1 MRDLEAIQADINMMK
16 EAVGQSRDAG
26 QVEIWKVELLKYETE
41 LSDATTYWAE
51 QERVQAQEAEVE
63 SIKLPYDFDEL
74 FSEEGHPVTGA
85 NDMIIE
91 VVKDTKRQANIEK
104 NQALDE
110 QKATFNAKLS
120 EVENDLQFKIDSMKN
135 IIDNGTAANAEL
147 TREIGDVR
155 AYLQQ
160 VNLERDDA
168 FNKRDAA
175 FRQLQEA
182 REEIELLKNKLEST
196 ESPKQSLDISP
207 SDKLAQMVKE
217 SLAEKVNRGLARWPD
232 IPTLA
237 VPEIEPVLEVEAP
250 AEETP
255 FPNQATEAADT
266 EGNTSVEGNIP
277 VDASLGQTESEV
289 ITLESLK
296 ADHEALKQRVDALTN
311 LSELVLADI
320 EKIKAVA

>member
-1 MRDLEAIQADINMMK
+1 MSASQEIQDNVNTLERRVQTGTHDDGTVADEQQMSIWINDLVSKQA
-16 EAVGQSRDAG
+16 EL
-26 QVEIWKVELLKYETE
+26 KVALEEEENKRESL
-41 LSDATTYWAE
+41 
-51 QERVQAQEAEVE
+51 QAQEAEVQA
-63 SIKLPYDFDEL
+63 ITLPYDFDEL

-110 QKATFNAKLS
+110 QKAMFDAKLS
-120 EVENDLQFKIDSMKN
+120 EVENDLQFKIDSMKK
-135 IIDNGTAANAEL
+135 IIENGTSANAEL

-182 REEIELLKNKLEST
+182 REEIEALKIKLDAIPT
-196 ESPKQSLDISP
+196 IKQSLDISP

-217 SLAEKVNRGLARWPD
+217 SLAEKVNRGLARWD

-237 VPEIEPVLEVEAP
+237 IPEIEPVLEVEAP
-250 AEETP
+250 AEEIP
-255 FPNQATEAADT
+255 FPEVQTIDGGADKGT
-266 EGNTSVEGNIP
+266 TGNPTLEQMVAEE
-277 VDASLGQTESEV
+277 ESEV
-289 ITLESLK
+289 VTRAEF
-296 ADHEALKQRVDALTN
+296 
-311 LSELVLADI
+311 SELKKRVWDL
-320 EKIKAVA
+320 ENGFSQQAVA

>member
-16 EAVGQSRDAG
+16 EAIGQSGDAG
-26 QVEIWKVELLKYETE
+26 QVEIWKAELTKYETE
-41 LSDATTYWAE
+41 YVEATVYWAE
-51 QERVQAQEAEVE
+51 QDRVQAQEAEVQA
-63 SIKLPYDFDEL
+63 ITLPYDFDEL

-110 QKATFNAKLS
+110 QKAMFDAKLS
-120 EVENDLQFKIDSMKN
+120 QVENELQFKIDSMNK
-135 IIDNGTAANAEL
+135 IIENGTFANAEL

-155 AYLQQ
+155 TYLQQ

-175 FRQLQEA
+175 FRQLQGA
-182 REEIELLKNKLEST
+182 QEEIKDLKTKLENLPT
-196 ESPKQSLDISP
+196 TKQSLDITP

-217 SLAEKVNRGLARWPD
+217 SLAEKVNRGLARWPE

-237 VPEIEPVLEVEAP
+237 VPELEPVLEVEAP
-250 AEETP
+250 AEEIP
-255 FPNQATEAADT
+255 FQIPTIDSGADT
-266 EGNTSVEGNIP
+266 EATGNATMESM
-277 VDASLGQTESEV
+277 VDEESEV
-289 ITLESLK
+289 DSITKEEDIEARFKRIEEHLGLK
-296 ADHEALKQRVDALTN
+296 AWNQDDFIEQ
-311 LSELVLADI
+311 SEQEVS
-320 EKIKAVA
+320 